1 MSLIFYIPHEKDQL
15 PHGAMKSG
23 QAVPLLNRKTLT
35 AVRSLVLRRLD
46 TSYSHLRGGKH
57 S

>member
-15 PHGAMKSG
+15 PHEAMKLG
-23 QAVPLLNRKTLT
+23 LAVPLLNRKTLT
-35 AVRSLVLRRLD
+35 AVRSLVLCRLD
-46 TSYSHLRGGKH
+46 ISYSHLRRGKL